1 MGVMLILYETG
12 EIPPADV
19 AEESSSAHPLD
30 MGIVYRGFGGWKTRN
45 FLHATTTTMDR
56 CQNCRPKL
64 PTWRRR
70 HVAALGVFSE
80 IDLIAFYK
88 NI

>member
-30 MGIVYRGFGGWKTRN
+30 MGIVYRGFGVRRVENAEFFTCHHNNDGP
-45 FLHATTTTMDR
+45 M
-56 CQNCRPKL
+56 PKL
-64 PTWRRR
+64 PTWRRQ

>member
-12 EIPPADV
+12 ETPPADV

-45 FLHATTTTMDR
+45 FLHATTTINNDGPM
-56 CQNCRPKL
+56 PKL